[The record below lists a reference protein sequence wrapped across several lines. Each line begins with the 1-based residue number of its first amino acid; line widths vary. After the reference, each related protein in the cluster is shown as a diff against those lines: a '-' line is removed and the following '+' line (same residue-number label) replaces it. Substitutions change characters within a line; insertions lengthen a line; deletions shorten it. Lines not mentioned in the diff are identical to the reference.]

1 MLDYRA
7 GAGKLTISRDAATV
21 ACTEVDGL
29 KQTGG
34 GTPQDQ
40 LLGARQLTMTRCV
53 CGCTSQCLYLPGYVA
68 QMDVSKYDEPR
79 ILS

>member
-21 ACTEVDGL
+21 ACTEADGL

-40 LLGARQLTMTRCV
+40 LLGARQ
-53 CGCTSQCLYLPGYVA
+53 
-68 QMDVSKYDEPR
+68 
-79 ILS
+79 

>member
-21 ACTEVDGL
+21 ACTEADSSKL
-29 KQTGG
+29 EEE
-34 GTPQDQ
+34 

-53 CGCTSQCLYLPGYVA
+53 CGCTSQCLYLRGYVA

-79 ILS
+79 IV